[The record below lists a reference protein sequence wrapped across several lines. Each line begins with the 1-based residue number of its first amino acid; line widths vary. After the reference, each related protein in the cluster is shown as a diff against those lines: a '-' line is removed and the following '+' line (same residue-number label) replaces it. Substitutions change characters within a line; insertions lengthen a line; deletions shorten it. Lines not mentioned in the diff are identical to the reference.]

1 MNAYC
6 LHEKY
11 NNGDAALEP
20 YPLGLSQISS
30 LCVMFT
36 LKAISIKSS
45 HALMLE
51 IWRCQNLW
59 DLIRLSLKRQ
69 RFTFSAY
76 GALKK

>member
-20 YPLGLSQISS
+20 YPLGLSQIPS

-36 LKAISIKSS
+36 LKARCTMPQAFIKSS

-51 IWRCQNLW
+51 IWRCQNL
-59 DLIRLSLKRQ
+59 
-69 RFTFSAY
+69 
-76 GALKK
+76 